1 MTDKTNLM
9 FIKLTLLFL
18 LPAVVPEVR
27 NIVFFYISLNIL
39 KVIPRKF
46 LIETISHVER
56 HLQV

>member
-1 MTDKTNLM
+1 M
-9 FIKLTLLFL
+9 FFKLTLLFL